1 MKFIDEAVIE
11 VQAGNGG
18 NGCVSFRREKYAPMG
33 GPDGGDGGRGGDVIF
48 ETNEGLTT
56 LMDVKYRRHFRAGR
70 GTHGKGKQ
78 MYGAAGKDVVIR
90 VPVGTIVSDA
100 DTKEILADLD
110 RYPMNWIAAASG
122 KGGKGNMRFTSST
135 NQAPRKATKGGEGE
149 KRKLMLELKLLADI
163 GVIGLPNSG
172 KSTLVAS
179 VSNARP
185 KIADYPFTTKSP
197 TLGVVSVKSGV
208 NFVIVDIPGLIEH
221 AHEGTGLGI
230 QFLRHIERT
239 RAFLHL
245 IDVTDSTYSD
255 ALQNYKTI
263 RNELGSYNKE
273 LLNRPEIA
281 VLTKMDLPDAKKATE
296 VTIKK
301 LQEVTRSK
309 VMCISAAT
317 GEGTRQLMF
326 EAWKLLSK
334 IQ

>member
-18 NGCVSFRREKYAPMG
+18 NGCVSFRREKYVPLG

-48 ETNEGLTT
+48 ETCEGRTT
-56 LMDVKYRRHFRAGR
+56 LMDVKFHRHFKAGR
-70 GTHGKGKQ
+70 GGHGLGKQ

-90 VPVGTIVSDA
+90 VPVGTIVKDA
-100 DTKEILADLD
+100 VTEEFLADLD
-110 RYPMNWIAAASG
+110 RYPLSWTAAASG
-122 KGGKGNMRFTSST
+122 KGGKGNMRFASST

-149 KRKLMLELKLLADI
+149 KKKLMLELKLLADV
-163 GVIGLPNSG
+163 GVIGLPNAG

-197 TLGVVSVKSGV
+197 TLGVVAVKSGV
-208 NFVIVDIPGLIEH
+208 HFVIVDIPGLIEH
-221 AHEGTGLGI
+221 AHEGAGLGI

-239 RAFLHL
+239 RAFIHL
-245 IDVTDSTYSD
+245 IDVTDHAYPD
-255 ALQNYKTI
+255 AVGNYKTI

-273 LLNRPEIA
+273 LLSRPEIV
-281 VLTKMDLPDAKKATE
+281 VLTKMDLPDAKEIEKL
-296 VTIKK
+296 TIKELHK
-301 LQEVTRSK
+301 VTRSR

-317 GEGTRQLMF
+317 GKGTKELML
-326 EAWKLLSK
+326 EAWKLLNK
-334 IQ
+334 A